1 MARAST
7 FNWSQLDR
15 QTLFDI
21 TYELQDRL
29 VGQKLSVKKFHDTV
43 IRHLKLYFPIK
54 GSRQK
59 DPTIEN
65 SWVYVG
71 GAYYSSLDADKD
83 TSIEISLAYNPAD
96 KHITMT
102 RRRFC
107 RFCIG
112 IADTILHEIIHMRQF
127 RKRRFK
133 TLPGYQSTAS
143 RAEQRQEQEYLGDN
157 DEIDAYSFNIACE
170 LYEKFNGN
178 QKLIVNYLNEN
189 QKYTRRRHNSWRM
202 YLKAFGHDHKHPI
215 LRRVKKRVI
224 YYLPKAE
231 HGKPFRSCDWIS
243 R

>member
-1 MARAST
+1 MVRTSA

-15 QTLFDI
+15 QTLFNI

-43 IRHLKLYFPIK
+43 IRHLKYYFPIK
-54 GSRQK
+54 GSRQH
-59 DPTIEN
+59 DPTVEN

-71 GAYYSSLDADKD
+71 GAYYSSLDEDKD

-96 KHITMT
+96 THITMT
-102 RRRFC
+102 SKRFY

-112 IADTILHEIIHMRQF
+112 IADTVLHEVIHMRQF

-133 TLPGYQSTAS
+133 ALPGYQSTAS

-170 LYEKFNGN
+170 LHEKFNGN
-178 QKLIVNYLNEN
+178 QKAIVNYLNEN
-189 QKYTRRRHNSWRM
+189 QKYTRRRQNSWRM

-231 HGKPFRSCDWIS
+231 QGRPFRSCDWIS